1 MFDIDVVGKKIVGKE
16 VVASP
21 GYERALLPVWLANE
35 RVSTLTAGGVG
46 SRAQALFRQN
56 RIDFISGAMEGDPEK
71 AVQEYLSGTLA
82 TGDNIC
88 DH

>member
-1 MFDIDVVGKKIVGKE
+1 MDTVRKKIVGKE

-21 GYERALLPVWLANE
+21 GHERALLPVWLADE

-56 RIDFISGAMEGDPEK
+56 RIDFISGAMESDPEK
-71 AVQEYLSGTLA
+71 AVLEYLSETLFM
-82 TGDNIC
+82 GDNIR

>member
-1 MFDIDVVGKKIVGKE
+1 MDTVRKKIVGKE

-21 GYERALLPVWLANE
+21 AHERALLPVWLANE
-35 RVSTLTAGGVG
+35 RVSTLTTGGVG

-56 RIDFISGAMEGDPEK
+56 RIDFISGALEGDPEK
-71 AVQEYLSGTLA
+71 AVLEYLSGTLA
-82 TGDNIC
+82 IGDNIR